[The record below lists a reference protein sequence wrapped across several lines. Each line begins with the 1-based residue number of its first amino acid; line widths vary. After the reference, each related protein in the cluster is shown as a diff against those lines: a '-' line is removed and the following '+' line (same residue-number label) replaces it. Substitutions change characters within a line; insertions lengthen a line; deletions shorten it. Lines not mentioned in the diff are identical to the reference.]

1 MLKIEYDALP
11 SEQRA
16 LVIEGYLDGYA
27 AAIDTVESMIIRIG
41 VESMDRQFVQVRN
54 SIVSILKHN
63 HELLDKGIDGEH

>member
-16 LVIEGYLDGYA
+16 LVNEGYLDGYA
-27 AAIDTVESMIIRIG
+27 AAIDTVESMIIRVG
-41 VESMDRQFVQVRN
+41 VESLDRQFVQVRN

-63 HELLDKGIDGEH
+63 HELLDEGNSNV

>member
-16 LVIEGYLDGYA
+16 LVTEGYLDGYA

-41 VESMDRQFVQVRN
+41 VEVMDRQFLQIRN

-63 HELLDKGIDGEH
+63 HELLDKGSSDV